1 MQRNIIGSSIKVS
14 KNKHSSRMSGFLGES
29 QIVINKDSEIMEQNY
44 EKNLHK
50 QMAMEKKEKNTY

>member
-1 MQRNIIGSSIKVS
+1 
-14 KNKHSSRMSGFLGES
+14 MSGFLNES

-50 QMAMEKKEKNTY
+50 QLAVEKKEKNTY